1 MEDMTKLFNTLDGV
15 LSNTKLDDVTAESN
29 NFAEL
34 PDGYYLSEV
43 EKAELKES
51 KSSRQPMVAFQLKI
65 VEEGLA
71 VDKEGN
77 FTDLKGTKNRKIF
90 LYYVLKDETAV
101 RRFVTDMLKFEGE
114 VEGEPLL
121 PKEAFT
127 TSELL
132 VDALDM
138 LIGLRIYVQS
148 STTENK
154 DDSTSVWKNLISWK
168 RAKAL
173 ELPC

>member
-71 VDKEGN
+71 VDKDGN

-114 VEGEPLL
+114 TEGEPLL